1 MKKYKLD
8 IALFLGSICPE
19 FPVTEVISIEV
30 EFNDEEVA
38 KIRQLVKDSTG
49 DKGAGLM
56 AILKNDASELHERIS
71 KAIFQKIFV
80 FYLFYGLRYDG
91 FMLDEADRR
100 RNFKK
105 DLESG
110 VFCPKEYIDYSMYYD
125 EVPTDENELFN
136 LWEEWERDQ
145 FGSRDVDWALARYPD
160 LSDHMDLKDNQYYF
174 CHIPEEFK
182 S

>member
-1 MKKYKLD
+1 MD
-8 IALFLGSICPE
+8 FSINLSVI
-19 FPVTEVISIEV
+19 FRTFVVARHRIKVTISIEV

-71 KAIFQKIFV
+71 KDIFQKIYD
-80 FYLFYGLRYDG
+80 FYLLYGLRNDG
-91 FMLDEADRR
+91 FMLDEADKR

>member
-8 IALFLGSICPE
+8 IALFLGSMCPGI
-19 FPVTEVISIEV
+19 PVTEDISIEV

-71 KAIFQKIFV
+71 KDIFQKIYD
-80 FYLFYGLRYDG
+80 FYLLYGLRNDG
-91 FMLDEADRR
+91 FMLDEADKR

-145 FGSRDVDWALARYPD
+145 FDSRDVDWALARYPD
-160 LSDHMDLKDNQYYF
+160 LPDHMDIEDNQNYI
-174 CHIPEEFK
+174 CRIPEDFK

>member
-1 MKKYKLD
+1 MD
-8 IALFLGSICPE
+8 FSINLSVI
-19 FPVTEVISIEV
+19 FRNFVVARHRIKVTISIEV

-110 VFCPKEYIDYSMYYD
+110 VFNVLRRSPYRRKRVVQPLGRVGTRPVRFPRC
-125 EVPTDENELFN
+125 
-136 LWEEWERDQ
+136 
-145 FGSRDVDWALARYPD
+145 
-160 LSDHMDLKDNQYYF
+160 
-174 CHIPEEFK
+174 
-182 S
+182 